1 MIHGILGMSPGSMR
15 KRIGSRARDVRL
27 AARRS
32 QSDVAQA
39 AGISLPTLARFE
51 AGVNVSLDVLVR
63 VAIALSAEREVGEL
77 FPLPD
82 VRTIDEL
89 LERRALPQR
98 GRSR

>member
-1 MIHGILGMSPGSMR
+1 MR
-15 KRIGSRARDVRL
+15 KRIAGRARDVRL

-51 AGVNVSLDVLVR
+51 AGANVSLDVLVR